1 MKKALM
7 VIAAAGAAAFASQK
21 YKQGKVCKDMRSKA
35 SDKPGENSFDATG
48 TAS

>member
-21 YKQGKVCKDMRSKA
+21 YKQNKVGNQMWAQA
-35 SDKPGENSFDATG
+35 SDKPGSNSMSASG
-48 TAS
+48 TAN

>member
-21 YKQGKVCKDMRSKA
+21 YKQGKVGKDMWSKA
-35 SDKPGENSFDATG
+35 SDKPGEKSFDATG

>member
-21 YKQGKVCKDMRSKA
+21 YKQTKVGKDMWAKA
-35 SDKPGENSFDATG
+35 SDKPGEKSFDASS